1 MKKETLVAQLEAAKA
16 LSSQVDIDK
25 VIELIN
31 GLDLNKTPLF
41 TQELVDDLCCR
52 IELCLDNNSD
62 DLVDKDSV
70 EFSIGYGNVL
80 EIDTA
85 QIDTY
90 ETMRHI
96 TAVLDEFIDEEQE
109 DEEVETMIGG
119 TGVLNSNEVRQLSED
134 EVRTFIEG
142 QK

>member
-1 MKKETLVAQLEAAKA
+1 MKRETLVAQLESAKQ

-31 GLDLNKTPLF
+31 GLDLTKTPLF

-96 TAVLDEFIDEEQE
+96 TAVLDEFIDEEN
-109 DEEVETMIGG
+109 EEIS
-119 TGVLNSNEVRQLSED
+119 TGPGSFLQGSD
-134 EVRTFIEG
+134 EVYGDIESTLS
-142 QK
+142 

>member
-25 VIELIN
+25 VVELIN
-31 GLDLNKTPLF
+31 GLDLTKTPLF
-41 TQELVDDLCCR
+41 TQELVDDICNR

-109 DEEVETMIGG
+109 
-119 TGVLNSNEVRQLSED
+119 NNEV
-134 EVRTFIEG
+134 IEE
-142 QK
+142 

>member
-1 MKKETLVAQLEAAKA
+1 MTKETLVAQLEAAKA

-31 GLDLNKTPLF
+31 GLDLTKTPLF

-62 DLVDKDSV
+62 DLVDKDNV
-70 EFSIGYGNVL
+70 EFSIGYGNVI
-80 EIDTA
+80 EVDSA

-96 TAVLDEFIDEEQE
+96 TAVVEEFVDEEQE

-119 TGVLNSNEVRQLSED
+119 VGVLNSNEVRQLSE
-134 EVRTFIEG
+134 EEIIAFSEG
-142 QK
+142 RK